1 MTDTLPHAGQAP
13 GTHDRRIPSLDG
25 LRAISILIVVLSHAA
40 VTHGFPSVVYHT
52 LRFAELGNLGVRV
65 FFVISGFLITG
76 LLLRERQKTGR
87 ISLRHFYFRRVF
99 RIFPAYY
106 AFILVAVAC
115 ARAGWLPPISP
126 RLLAHVATFTLNYAS
141 DQIWALGH
149 FWSLSVEEQ
158 FYLLWPPIL
167 VFLGARGAFRAAL
180 LFVLLSPALRLA
192 LYLFVPAY
200 HPYIGAAFETV
211 GDAIAVGCLLARYR
225 NELWDREWYR
235 ALLTSRWMA
244 LVPFLV
250 LAASM
255 IDGRPRISYVIG
267 IPVKNLGIALMV
279 DWAVRFPFGQVGRL
293 LNSRAAV
300 WIGTMSYSL
309 YVWQQP
315 FLDSHYVAPWIR
327 FPFNVI
333 YAFATAIAS
342 FYLIERPML
351 RLRARLERR
360 WLLAERTGTGGDVRP
375 AHPLPET

>member
-1 MTDTLPHAGQAP
+1 M
-13 GTHDRRIPSLDG
+13 
-25 LRAISILIVVLSHAA
+25 
-40 VTHGFPSVVYHT
+40 
-52 LRFAELGNLGVRV
+52 
-65 FFVISGFLITG
+65 
-76 LLLRERQKTGR
+76 
-87 ISLRHFYFRRVF
+87 
-99 RIFPAYY
+99 
-106 AFILVAVAC
+106 
-115 ARAGWLPPISP
+115 
-126 RLLAHVATFTLNYAS
+126 ATFTLNYAS

-180 LFVLLSPALRLA
+180 VFVLLSPALRLA

-211 GDAIAVGCLLARYR
+211 GDALAVGCLLARYR

-244 LVPFLV
+244 LVPVLV

-333 YAFATAIAS
+333 YAFSAAIAS

-351 RLRARLERR
+351 RLRARMERR
-360 WLLAERTGTGGDVRP
+360 WLLAERARSGGDVRP
-375 AHPLPET
+375 GHPLPET